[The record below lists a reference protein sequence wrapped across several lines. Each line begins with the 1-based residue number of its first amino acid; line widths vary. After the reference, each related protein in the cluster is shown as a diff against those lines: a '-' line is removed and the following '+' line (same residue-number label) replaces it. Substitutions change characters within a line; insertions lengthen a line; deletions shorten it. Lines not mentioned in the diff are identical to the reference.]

1 MKGIFITT
9 STFSESAI
17 QYAKDLVSKKIIL
30 IDGIQLANYMI
41 EFNLG
46 VSTDIIYEIK
56 RIDSDYFME
65 E

>member
-9 STFSESAI
+9 STFSETAI
-17 QYAKDLVSKKIIL
+17 QYANDLVSKKIIL

-46 VSTDIIYEIK
+46 VSTDIVYEIK
-56 RIDSDYFME
+56 RIDSDYFLE